1 MATKQITTYIDDLDG
16 TNSTDPYEI
25 RTVEFG
31 IDGTLYEI
39 DLTDANAGTLRE
51 LLAPYKGAARR
62 VGHHQVQAGDSPAG
76 RPTARAGDALD
87 AKAVRAWALT
97 QGYTLSNRGR
107 IPLDVQQAYRTTL
120 AGGQSS
126 RPNVIERE
134 VAASSDA
141 ELIVSEEEAANHY
154 KELPVPEGR
163 EKNWAKREG
172 SGCERTHK
180 IADMT
185 FMERIDALTSFN
197 LNVLGQLTG
206 DIPVKNGK
214 IKGLGTSGARL
225 LNFEFID
232 GDEFITPFGRY
243 AYGVRAQRDN
253 V

>member
-16 TNSTDPYEI
+16 TETTNPYEI
-25 RTVEFG
+25 RTVFFG

-39 DLTDANAGTLRE
+39 DLTDANADTLRE

-62 VGHHQVQAGDSPAG
+62 VEHHQAQAG
-76 RPTARAGDALD
+76 RPAARPSAREGDALD
-87 AKAVRAWALT
+87 AKAVRAWAKT

-120 AGGQSS
+120 AGGQASQ
-126 RPNVIERE
+126 PNGIERE
-134 VAASSDA
+134 VTASDA
-141 ELIVSEEEAANHY
+141 VDLIVSEEEAANHY
-154 KELPVPEGR
+154 KELPVPAGR

-180 IADMT
+180 IAEMT
-185 FMERIDALTSFN
+185 LMERIDALTPFN
-197 LNVLGQLTG
+197 LNVLGQLAG

-214 IKGLGTSGARL
+214 IKGIGTSGARL

-232 GDEFITPFGRY
+232 GDDFITPFGRY
-243 AYGVRAQRDN
+243 AYGVRVQRDN
-253 V
+253 A

>member
-16 TNSTDPYEI
+16 AESTDPYEI

-39 DLTDANAGTLRE
+39 DLTDENAGKLRE
-51 LLAPYKGAARR
+51 LLAPYMVAGRR
-62 VGHHQVQAGDSPAG
+62 VGHHQVQAGRPAA
-76 RPTARAGDALD
+76 RPSVGDDDALD
-87 AKAVRAWALT
+87 AKAVRAWAKA
-97 QGYTLSNRGR
+97 QGYTLSDRGR

-120 AGGQSS
+120 ANGQAPQPSA
-126 RPNVIERE
+126 IERE
-134 VAASSDA
+134 VAASNDA
-141 ELIVSEEEAANHY
+141 ALIVSEEEAANHY

-185 FMERIDALTSFN
+185 LMERIESLTAFN
-197 LNVLGQLTG
+197 LKVLGQLTG

-214 IKGLGTSGARL
+214 IKGLGTSSARL
-225 LNFEFID
+225 RNFEFID
-232 GDEFITPFGRY
+232 ADEFITPFGRY
-243 AYGVRAQRDN
+243 AYRVHAEKSN
-253 V
+253 A